1 MIRWFLDIAR
11 RKYGNGSR
19 GVCTVR
25 VVTLSLIAGAL
36 LAVAA
41 VPADAGHRD
50 KRCGIVASGAGDFRV
65 SARKVRCDFAKR
77 WTRAYLGRRS
87 APQGWQCYRPGRDIA
102 SYCTRGSR
110 AFWSKRL

>member
-1 MIRWFLDIAR
+1 M
-11 RKYGNGSR
+11 
-19 GVCTVR
+19 R

>member
-25 VVTLSLIAGAL
+25 VVALSLIAGAL

-41 VPADAGHRD
+41 VPADAGHR
-50 KRCGIVASGAGDFRV
+50 GNAAAS
-65 SARKVRCDFAKR
+65 
-77 WTRAYLGRRS
+77 
-87 APQGWQCYRPGRDIA
+87 
-102 SYCTRGSR
+102 SR
-110 AFWSKRL
+110 AAPATSA